1 MKVILLE
8 DVKGTGTKG
17 KIAEVSDGHAKNYL
31 IPRKLASEATKAALN
46 EYEKQL
52 KNAEK
57 KRQGEVASA
66 QELSARIE
74 KSIIKIPMKVGEN
87 GKMYGSVG
95 SKEIA
100 AAMSSQSGIDID
112 RKKVILDEPIKTVG
126 ERKVPVKLYAEITAQ
141 LTVEIVPEE

>member
-17 KIAEVSDGHAKNYL
+17 QILNVSDGHAKNFL
-31 IPRKLASEATKAALN
+31 IPRKLAAEATKAALN
-46 EYEKQL
+46 DWEKQK
-52 KNAEK
+52 KNAEH
-57 KRQGEVASA
+57 KRQNQVASA
-66 QELSARIE
+66 QELSKRIE
-74 KSIIKIPMKVGEN
+74 KSVVKLPMKVGDS

-100 AAMSSQSGIDID
+100 AAMSSQTGIDID
-112 RKKVILDEPIKTVG
+112 RKKIVLDEPIKTVG
-126 ERKVPVKLYAEITAQ
+126 EKKVLVKLYADITAQ